1 MLSKN
6 NYQERLRKME
16 RKQERFSI
24 RKFSVGAASVLIG
37 VLFFM
42 NEGPTNHVVHAS
54 DLTGQN
60 VTVKADTGKTSAKPE
75 AESQAPVNQVA
86 EDTTKSVAAEKT
98 QPTLENAKPVS
109 EAPKSG
115 EEKSAEPA

>member
-42 NEGPTNHVVHAS
+42 NEGPTNHVVRAS
-54 DLTGQN
+54 ELTGHN
-60 VTVKADTGKTSAKPE
+60 VNVASEGTDSTGSE
-75 AESQAPVNQVA
+75 
-86 EDTTKSVAAEKT
+86 
-98 QPTLENAKPVS
+98 AKPVKTLQVAS
-109 EAPKSG
+109 DAPTSSAEALQVASASTSQ
-115 EEKSAEPA
+115 ENQEAKSAAGENKKNNI